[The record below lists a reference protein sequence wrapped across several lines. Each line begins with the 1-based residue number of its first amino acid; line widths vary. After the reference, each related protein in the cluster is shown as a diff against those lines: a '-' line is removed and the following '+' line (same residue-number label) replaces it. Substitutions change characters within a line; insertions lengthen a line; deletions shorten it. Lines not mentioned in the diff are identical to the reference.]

1 MQYSIVR
8 EGSMGERFKKK
19 RREILVKVSCGR
31 LTPEEAEEA
40 LMLLEEEQ
48 LSSNGE
54 TAYVEMRREMR
65 SMERKTDDAKKRMD
79 QTLEYMATVEERME
93 GYQKWMGDASEKMEN
108 AQEAVSYAMDK
119 LASAGAEH
127 SSKTTYEIVEDG
139 CNGTAEYQLDKSGG
153 GINKIKLPASFLS
166 AYGGPVE
173 GDVHVARTDGP
184 GILIYMCGYFKAN
197 EKKKGKSFI
206 DKMLPTVS
214 IEDGVAIVAHPLAN
228 LKTLPDGIELVFLE
242 IFINASEEVKMEFG
256 ARKKS

>member
-8 EGSMGERFKKK
+8 EGGMGEQFKKK

-65 SMERKTDDAKKRMD
+65 SMERNTDDAKKRLD

-93 GYQKWMGDASEKMEN
+93 EYQKWMGDASKKMEN
-108 AQEAVSYAMDK
+108 AQKAVSYAMEK

-127 SSKTTYEIVEDG
+127 SSKTTYEIAEDS
-139 CNGTAEYQLDKSGG
+139 CKGTADYHFDKPGG

-173 GDVHVARTDGP
+173 GNVQVARTDGP
-184 GILIYMCGYFKAN
+184 NVFIYMFGYFKAGD
-197 EKKKGKSFI
+197 KKKGKSFI

-214 IEDGVAIVAHPLAN
+214 IEDGEAIVAHPLAN
-228 LKTLPDGIELVFLE
+228 LKTLPDGIELVVLE
-242 IFINASEEVKMEFG
+242 FCIQAPEGVKMEFG